1 MSGLE
6 RGEKEPGAG
15 VLLAISQEFGESVD
29 WLLTGKEHVEP
40 RKRVARDCGQNLDVT
55 ALTKSAYTL
64 LAGVQPPA
72 RARRVIRTTKRPGNT
87 PRAGWLGPETVQTS
101 RGLRDCDQLLC
112 SDARRGDL
120 ASDVGQDI
128 SVHIKLIN
136 RKGSSVTVS
145 ATVGVPSLYRSCM
158 FRLHCSRLRFER
170 REFGGPGSSADR

>member
-1 MSGLE
+1 LE

-40 RKRVARDCGQNLDVT
+40 RKRVAKDCGQDLDVT
-55 ALTKSAYTL
+55 ALIKSAYTL
-64 LAGVQPPA
+64 LAGAQTASTRPTSYSNHQKA
-72 RARRVIRTTKRPGNT
+72 RKHAP
-87 PRAGWLGPETVQTS
+87 AGWLGPETVQKS

-120 ASDVGQDI
+120 ASDVGQGI

-136 RKGSSVTVS
+136 RKGSRVTVS
-145 ATVGVPSLYRSCM
+145 ATVGGTLTLSLVHVPASL
-158 FRLHCSRLRFER
+158 FTLAL
-170 REFGGPGSSADR
+170 

>member
-1 MSGLE
+1 MCQDWNE
-6 RGEKEPGAG
+6 EKKNRARG
-15 VLLAISQEFGESVD
+15 VLLAISQEFGESVG

-40 RKRVARDCGQNLDVT
+40 GKRVPRDCGQDLDVT
-55 ALTKSAYTL
+55 ALIKSAY
-64 LAGVQPPA
+64 AGVQPPA
-72 RARRVIRTTKRPGNT
+72 RARRVIRTTKRPLNT
-87 PRAGWLGPETVQTS
+87 P

-112 SDARRGDL
+112 SDACRGDL
-120 ASDVGQDI
+120 AGDVGQDI

-158 FRLHCSRLRFER
+158 FRLHGSRSRFER